1 MKIQRRGSGAD
12 HGPSSVDLKKPT
24 VSWDSKNALI
34 EFRENSIPDFS
45 TTSRHDYKVSISLA
59 ELAKILSIIGEKP
72 VNDSPEIISSALS
85 PSLRPLLR
93 IVSICI
99 GKVGVLGGDSESNA

>member
-1 MKIQRRGSGAD
+1 MKIQRRGSAAD
-12 HGPSSVDLKKPT
+12 HGPSSVELKKPMI
-24 VSWDSKNALI
+24 SWDSKNACI
-34 EFRENSIPDFS
+34 KFRENSIPDFL
-45 TTSRHDYKVSISLA
+45 TTSQHDYEVSISLA
-59 ELAKILSIIGEKP
+59 ELENILSIIGQKP

-99 GKVGVLGGDSESNA
+99 GKVGVLGGDSESNT